1 MRTRLVS
8 WLLRLYPR
16 AWRAEYGAELSG
28 MLLRRPI
35 SAAIVV
41 DVAMS
46 ALWQR
51 VRAMEASTVAGIGL
65 MLVTTA
71 ALVWNIIAPPAAGF
85 SERIDLLQRPMRSE
99 LYVLV
104 MACLGF
110 WSASRGNRWPGRA
123 AIRASII
130 ASIPLVVVGVLM
142 WAGILGFVELSPGQS
157 PISTDGGIVY
167 AFYKGQQQIP
177 GPAPLVMLL
186 SPLLRLPGA
195 WMWGSIGGWLGKT
208 YANWRR
214 RPISV

>member
-8 WLLRLYPR
+8 WLLRLYPH
-16 AWRAEYGAELSG
+16 AWRAEYGAELRG
-28 MLLRRPI
+28 MLLRRPL

-51 VRAMEASTVAGIGL
+51 VRAMEASTVAGIFL
-65 MLVTTA
+65 MLVTIA
-71 ALVWNIIAPPAAGF
+71 ALVSNVMAPPEYAF

-99 LYVLV
+99 LYVLL
-104 MACLGF
+104 MAGLGF
-110 WSASRGNRWPGRA
+110 WMALRGNHWPGRA

-142 WAGILGFVELSPGQS
+142 WAGILSFVELSPGQS
-157 PISTDGGIVY
+157 PISSDGGIIY

-177 GPAPLVMLL
+177 GPAPLVMVL

-195 WMWGSIGGWLGKT
+195 WLWGSIGGVLGRR
-208 YANWRR
+208 YADWRR
-214 RPISV
+214 RPISA